1 MNPYVTPRPIRIGI
15 AAFTLVIFAFY
26 VYAIYSV
33 WRADWLRDHLDQGS
47 LEASAHL
54 QPWNAQTQWLLGRYS
69 LNATQDYANAL
80 TFLQHAV
87 QLNPYEGRYWLD
99 LAAARQVRGET
110 KESQEALEQALRAE
124 PTSTE
129 IAWETANLYLAQND
143 TNRALPLLRVALQH
157 DPKYTVAAIALSW
170 RATKSVS
177 QVVSQA
183 LPAQPA
189 PYFAFLKI
197 LIAQNQS
204 SLASELWQYLI
215 AQRLSFP
222 VEEAFPYFDY
232 LIQAQQIDQA
242 KKVWTDLSKVH
253 PELQDDATSNLVRNG
268 GFEKEF
274 VNGGFDWRSRQNGP
288 MNVSLDT
295 DEFHRGIRALR
306 IAFSGPAGSDMG
318 VYEYVPVQPSTE
330 YRVGA
335 YVKTQDIITASGPRL
350 AVEDSATGQVLVTT
364 DEFLETS
371 GWSEHAA
378 QFVTG
383 ADTHL
388 VTLRIVRI
396 PGNLLIKGTLWLD
409 DLELTLG
416 PHAQR
421 ATP

>member
-1 MNPYVTPRPIRIGI
+1 MDHFVSSRPIRIGI
-15 AAFTLVIFAFY
+15 AACTLVLFGFY

-33 WRADWLRDHLDQGS
+33 WRADWLRDQLDQRS
-47 LEASAHL
+47 LEASANL

-80 TFLQHAV
+80 TFLQHAI

-110 KESQEALEQALRAE
+110 KESQEALERGLRAE

-129 IAWETANLYLAQND
+129 IAWETANFYLVQND
-143 TNRALPLLRVALQH
+143 ASRALPLLRVAFQH
-157 DPKYTVAAIALSW
+157 DPRYTGAAIDLSW

-197 LIAQNQS
+197 LTAQNQS
-204 SLASELWQYLI
+204 SPASELWQDLI
-215 AQRLSFP
+215 TRRFSFP
-222 VEEAFPYFDY
+222 VEEAFPYLDY
-232 LIQAQQIDQA
+232 LIRAQQIDQA
-242 KKVWTDLSKVH
+242 KKVWTDLTKVH
-253 PELQDDATSNLVRNG
+253 PELQDDPTSNLVRNG
-268 GFEKEF
+268 GFEREL

-288 MNVSLDT
+288 MNVSVDT
-295 DEFHRGIRALR
+295 AEFHRGTRALR
-306 IAFSGPAGSDMG
+306 IEFSGPAGSDMG

-330 YRVGA
+330 YRFGA
-335 YVKTQDIITASGPRL
+335 YVKTQDITTASGPRL
-350 AVEDSATGQVLVTT
+350 AVEDSATGKVLATT
-364 DEFLETS
+364 DEFLETND
-371 GWSEHAA
+371 WSEHAA
-378 QFVTG
+378 EIVTG

-396 PGNLLIKGTLWLD
+396 PGNPLIKGTLWLD
-409 DLELTLG
+409 DVQLTPKPPAL
-416 PHAQR
+416 R